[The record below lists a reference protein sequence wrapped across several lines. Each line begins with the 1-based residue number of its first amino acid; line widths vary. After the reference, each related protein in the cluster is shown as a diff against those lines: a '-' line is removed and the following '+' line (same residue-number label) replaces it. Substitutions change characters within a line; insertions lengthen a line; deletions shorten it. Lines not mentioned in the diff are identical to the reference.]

1 MLIFWLLIIPMV
13 TAGICVFIPKHSVSK
28 YVSIAGSFI
37 TFVYNIVLNCI
48 AYKYHT
54 LQGFDGF
61 FYLDSL
67 SILSTQI
74 VSLGGFPGGL
84 YSDPFSWEEKQNT
97 FFAEKRVRWY
107 YFLF

>member
-1 MLIFWLLIIPMV
+1 MLIFWLLIIPLV
-13 TAGICVFIPKHSVSK
+13 TAGICVFIPKHSISK

-74 VSLGGFPGGL
+74 VSLVGFAAAL
-84 YSDPFSWEEKQNT
+84 YSAWLHGSGIT
-97 FFAEKRVRWY
+97 
-107 YFLF
+107 

>member
-13 TAGICVFIPKHSVSK
+13 TAGICVIIPKHSISK

-48 AYKYHT
+48 VYKYHT

-74 VSLGGFPGGL
+74 VSLVGFAAAL
-84 YSDPFSWEEKQNT
+84 SIQLVTW
-97 FFAEKRVRWY
+97 KRNCMTVSSLKKRLRWY
-107 YFLF
+107 